1 MDIRLG
7 ISPCP
12 NDTFIFDA
20 LVNNKID
27 TGDYHFLVEHHDVE
41 TLNQRALHAEF
52 DVTKLSFA
60 AWSKL
65 TQSYTLLESGAAL
78 GRGVG
83 PLLVQPATSGQTDV
97 ANATVAIPGEMTT
110 AHFLFEQFYPKH
122 PAKVFMPFDQIE
134 AWVLEQQPKEQR
146 AGVLI
151 HENRF
156 TYMHRGLILI
166 EDLGT
171 SWEKKNGLPIPLGCI
186 AIKRDFLSDAAV
198 NIQKDITR
206 LIRES
211 LAYSWKNYP
220 TLSAYI
226 TSHAQEMSEDVM
238 RKHIELYVNQYTEQ
252 LDEEA
257 FKAINMMKETLT
269 APAD

>member
-27 TGDYHFLVEHHDVE
+27 TGDYHFLAEHHDVE
-41 TLNQRALHAEF
+41 TLNQRAVHTEF

-65 TQSYTLLESGAAL
+65 VQSYTLLESGAAL

-83 PLLVQPATSGQTDV
+83 PLLVQPAASGQTDI
-97 ANATVAIPGEMTT
+97 ASCTVAIPGEMTT

-122 PAKVFMPFDQIE
+122 PAKAFMPFDKIE

-156 TYMHRGLILI
+156 TYMDRGLALV

-171 SWEKKNGLPIPLGCI
+171 AWEKKTGLPIPLGCI
-186 AIKRDFLSDAAV
+186 AIKRDFLAEPAV
-198 NIQKDITR
+198 KIQEDINR

-211 LAYSWKNYP
+211 LAYSWANYP
-220 TLSAYI
+220 KLSEYV
-226 TSHAQEMSEDVM
+226 TSHAQEMSEDVI
-238 RKHIELYVNQYTEQ
+238 RKHIELYVNDYTVK

-257 FKAINMMKETLT
+257 FKAIEMMKETLN
-269 APAD
+269 APAV

>member
-20 LVNNKID
+20 LVNKKIN
-27 TGDYHFLVEHHDVE
+27 TGDYNFLVEHHDVE
-41 TLNQRALHAEF
+41 TLNQRAIHTEF
-52 DVTKLSFA
+52 DITKLSFA

-65 TQSYTLLESGAAL
+65 VQSYTLLESGAAL

-83 PLLVQPATSGQTDV
+83 PLLVQPANSGQTDV
-97 ANATVAIPGEMTT
+97 ASCSVAIPGEMTT

-122 PAKVFMPFDQIE
+122 PAKVFMPFDKIE
-134 AWVLEQQPKEQR
+134 SWVLAQQPKEQR

-156 TYMHRGLILI
+156 TYMDRGLILI

-171 SWEKKNGLPIPLGCI
+171 SWEKKTGLPIPLGCI
-186 AIKRDFLSDAAV
+186 AIKREFTPE
-198 NIQKDITR
+198 IQKEVNR

-211 LAYSWKNYP
+211 LAYSWANYP
-220 TLSAYI
+220 KLSEYV

-238 RKHIELYVNQYTEQ
+238 RKHIELYVNEYTEK
-252 LDEEA
+252 LDDDA
-257 FKAINMMKETLT
+257 FKAIELMKETWN
-269 APAD
+269 APVE

>member
-20 LVNNKID
+20 LVNRKID
-27 TGDYHFLVEHHDVE
+27 TGDLNFLVEHHDVE
-41 TLNQRALHAEF
+41 TLNQRAIHAAF
-52 DVTKLSFA
+52 DITKLSFA

-65 TQSYTLLESGAAL
+65 VQSYTLLESGAAL

-83 PLLVQPATSGQTDV
+83 PLLVQPAISGQTDV
-97 ANATVAIPGEMTT
+97 ASCSVAIPGEMTT

-122 PAKVFMPFDQIE
+122 PAKVFMPFDKIE
-134 AWVLEQQPKEQR
+134 SWVLAQQPKEQR

-156 TYMHRGLILI
+156 TYMDRGLILI

-171 SWEKKNGLPIPLGCI
+171 SWEQKTGLPIPLGCI
-186 AIKRDFLSDAAV
+186 AIKREFTPEVQQEV
-198 NIQKDITR
+198 NR

-211 LAYSWKNYP
+211 LAYSWANYP
-220 TLSAYI
+220 KLSEYV

-238 RKHIELYVNQYTEQ
+238 RKHIELYVNEYTEK
-252 LDEEA
+252 LDDEA
-257 FKAINMMKETLT
+257 FKAIELMQEMWNSGE
-269 APAD
+269 